1 VFGTT
6 LWASV
11 VSRGLV
17 VFLVFDIIIIW
28 CIVKFVVWE
37 LDHQL
42 ACPIQL
48 YYSFLLELKNQDTE
62 FDC

>member
-28 CIVKFVVWE
+28 CIVIFVVWE

-42 ACPIQL
+42 ACLIQL
-48 YYSFLLELKNQDTE
+48 LLFLLELKIQDTE

>member
-1 VFGTT
+1 
-6 LWASV
+6 
-11 VSRGLV
+11 